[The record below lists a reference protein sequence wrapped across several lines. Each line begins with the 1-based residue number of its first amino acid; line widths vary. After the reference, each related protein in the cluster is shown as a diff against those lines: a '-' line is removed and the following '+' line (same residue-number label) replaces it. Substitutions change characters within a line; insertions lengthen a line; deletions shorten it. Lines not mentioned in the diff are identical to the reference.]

1 MSRNEIYAIL
11 DNPKVTILNEDREL
25 LLDIDYDY
33 EVSKLTLED
42 GNVIIIVRVQAST
55 LKEDELL
62 SKDLTIEMSYNVRDV
77 MRGHNGHR
85 LEGFK
90 LMRLKGICDRKCAGE
105 LAEKV
110 LVFSNRDY
118 IMSPLFLYMVS
129 NGADIQGYTEFDG
142 E

>member
-85 LEGFK
+85 LEGFN
-90 LMRLKGICDRKCAGE
+90 LMRLKGICDRKCIGE
-105 LAEKV
+105 VAERV
-110 LVFSNRDY
+110 LVFGSRDY
-118 IMSPLFLYMVS
+118 EISPLFLYLFS
-129 NGADIQGYTEFDG
+129 KEADTRDYTEIDG